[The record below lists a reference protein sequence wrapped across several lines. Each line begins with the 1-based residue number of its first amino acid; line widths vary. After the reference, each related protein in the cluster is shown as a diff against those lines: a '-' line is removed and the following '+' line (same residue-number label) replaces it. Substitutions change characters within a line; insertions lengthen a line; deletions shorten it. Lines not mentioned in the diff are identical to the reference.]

1 MFRGSLYGKWQAIV
15 TFQQMI
21 ILADQDGTVDFTPE
35 ALSATTSIPLD
46 ILKEGLTL
54 LEAPD
59 QSSRTPD
66 EEGRRIVRIDPE
78 RPWGWH
84 IVNYQKYRSIRTA
97 EDRREYHRQYWHK
110 RKDNQSQPS
119 STDTQQ
125 NQPIVEAEVKVEVE
139 AVKQKPA
146 SQKRKPHA
154 CGYLGCKAVGTTTS
168 KRNPKAGD
176 WFCSTHADAA

>member
-21 ILADQDGTVDFTPE
+21 ILADQDGTVDFTPD
-35 ALSATTSIPLD
+35 ALAATTSIPLN
-46 ILKEGLTL
+46 ILQEGIAL

-59 QSSRTPD
+59 SSSRTPD
-66 EEGRRIVRIDPE
+66 EEGRRIVLIDPA

-110 RKDNQSQPS
+110 RKGSGQPD

-125 NQPIVEAEVKVEVE
+125 NQPIVEAEVKAE

-146 SQKRKPHA
+146 SQKRKQHS

-168 KRNPKAGD
+168 KRKPRDGD
-176 WFCSTHADAA
+176 WYCSKHADSA